1 MKNLKISVIVPIYKV
16 ENYLKRCVDSIIN
29 QTYKNLEIILVD
41 DGSPDHSPEICDNYA
56 KIDNRVIV
64 IHKNNGGLSE
74 ARNYG
79 LQIASGDYIMYVD
92 SDDYIEINS
101 CEKLIEN
108 ITDNVDIVV
117 GDYKEI
123 RNDSVTIMKHTNLEN
138 GKQYFAKEFVLLSI
152 EKNEWFAPAW
162 LNLYKRKFL
171 IENNLFYK
179 VGYYFEDLEMLPR
192 LFLANPYVKYVSF
205 PFYNYVIRNDSIMTS
220 KVTDIKKNMISDI
233 YSDWYINISKLS
245 DEGYRNKLFGILVRY
260 YISAAR
266 RMKITGWKSNGIDF
280 NFSIRYALNRREK
293 VKVIIFQFFP
303 FFYVNVFRY
312 KIK

>member
-138 GKQYFAKEFVLLSI
+138 GKQ
-152 EKNEWFAPAW
+152 
-162 LNLYKRKFL
+162 NLYIRMFL
-171 IENNLFYK
+171 IEYNLFYK

-280 NFSIRYALNRREK
+280 NFSIRYALNCREK

-303 FFYVNVFRY
+303 FFYVNAFRH

>member
-1 MKNLKISVIVPIYKV
+1 MKNFKISVIVPIYNV

-41 DGSPDHSPEICDNYA
+41 DGSPDHSSEICDNYA
-56 KIDNRVIV
+56 KIDDRVIV

-79 LQIASGDYIMYVD
+79 LRAATGDYIMYVD

-123 RNDSVTIMKHTNLEN
+123 RNDNVTIMKHTNLEN
-138 GKQYFAKEFVLLSI
+138 GKQYSAKEYVLLSI
-152 EKNEWFAPAW
+152 EKNEWFAPAV

-179 VGYYFEDLEMLPR
+179 VGYYYEDLEMLPR
-192 LFLANPYVKYVSF
+192 LFLANPYVKYVDF

-220 KVTDIKKNMISDI
+220 KVTDIKRNMISDI
-233 YSDWYINISKLS
+233 YSDWYIHISKLS
-245 DEGYRNKLFGILVRY
+245 DKEYRNKLFGILVRY

-266 RMKITGWKSNGIDF
+266 RMKIIGWKSKGIDF

-293 VKVIIFQFFP
+293 MKVIIFQFFP
-303 FFYVNVFRY
+303 FFYVNVFRN